1 MDEQASS
8 LHWLILA
15 RAPGLHTGT
24 LATLLAR
31 FESLGDALAA
41 KPAELIALGLTA
53 NAAQRLS
60 QPDLRAVE
68 ADLRWLEQANRAFV
82 SCQSPLYPPLLKQL
96 PDAPIGLFVQGEVGL
111 LALPQLAIVGSR
123 NPTALGRETA
133 HAFAAHLSN
142 CGLTITSGLAIG
154 IDAASHEGALRAN
167 GNTIAVCGTGL
178 ATVYPRVNE
187 PLAVAISE
195 RGALVSQFPP
205 DTTPAKYLFALRNRI
220 ISGMSLGTL
229 VVEAAL
235 HSGSLITARHAA
247 EQGREVFAIPGS
259 IHNTLA
265 KGCHQLIRQGAKLV
279 ESADDILSE
288 LGPLVATLRPAIHHA
303 IRSSRAAQSQET
315 TENTRISSNSL
326 DKDYKILLDAL
337 GFNPAGVDQL
347 VALTGRKAAEIAS
360 MLLILELEGH
370 IESQPGGLFSRAK
383 SGT

>member
-15 RAPGLHTGT
+15 RVPGLHTGT

-31 FESLGDALAA
+31 FESIGDALAA
-41 KPAELIALGLTA
+41 KPEELIALGLTA
-53 NAAQRLS
+53 NAAQRLT
-60 QPDLRAVE
+60 QPDLRAID
-68 ADLRWLEQANRAFV
+68 ADLRWLEPANRAFV

-96 PDAPIGLFVQGEVGL
+96 QDAPIGLFVQGEAGL

-178 ATVYPRVNE
+178 ATVYPRANE
-187 PLAVAISE
+187 PLAAAISE

-288 LGPLVATLRPAIHHA
+288 LGPLVATLRPAMYQA
-303 IRSSRAAQSQET
+303 IRSSRAGQPQET

-347 VALTGRKAAEIAS
+347 VSLTGRKAAEIAS